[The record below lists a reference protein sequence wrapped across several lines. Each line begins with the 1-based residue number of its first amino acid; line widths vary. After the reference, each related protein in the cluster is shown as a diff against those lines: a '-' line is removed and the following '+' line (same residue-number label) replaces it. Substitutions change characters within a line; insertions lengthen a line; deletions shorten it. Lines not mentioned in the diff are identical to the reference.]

1 MRHMLRACAVAG
13 VLVAASVIGTP
24 LAARVHANQTG
35 PGYVTSDNVTFVEN
49 FPLAADGVGAR
60 VVGHYLYVTTTKD
73 LEIYDISTPQS
84 PVKVGSLTLNVE
96 FENEQVPTDG
106 KILGISGQTPTV
118 NSGGF
123 CPGNV
128 SNGCLALY
136 DVRDPANP
144 TLITNVLNAGDHTSA
159 CVTVAGQ
166 TCAYTYGSGGHITD
180 LRTTLTDG
188 KATLLTTDWR
198 AAVKAR
204 GFPLPSRCH
213 HLSQARP
220 GILVT
225 ACEPIYILS
234 VNPEDGGSIT
244 NPAVLGSANYTKAPD
259 DPTRF
264 VHSVIW
270 PNKGFD
276 KILLT
281 GGETNFTPTCGT
293 LNGAFSTFV
302 TGGTPSKPTFTYADE
317 VRPVAGT
324 YTDGNPP
331 QGTYQLGCSVHWFEE
346 NPTFSN
352 GGLVAL
358 ASYENGTR
366 FEQISSTGK
375 IQEVGFFEP
384 IKGATSAPHW
394 APDNRTV
401 YAIDYERGIDVLH
414 WDGPLTAGAAV
425 TVPESPG
432 SALLALGGLG
442 VAAAAREIR
451 RRRGRRDA
459 A

>member
-1 MRHMLRACAVAG
+1 MTRMQRGLAV
-13 VLVAASVIGTP
+13 VLASS
-24 LAARVHANQTG
+24 LAIMAQTTISAHANVIG
-35 PGYVTSDNVTFVEN
+35 PGYVTSDNVTFVKN
-49 FPLAADGVGAR
+49 FPLAGDGVGGR
-60 VVGHYLYVTTTKD
+60 VVGHYLYVTSTKD
-73 LEIYDISTPQS
+73 LEIFDISDPEN
-84 PVKVGSLTLNVE
+84 PVQVGTSTINVE

-118 NSGGF
+118 NSGGY
-123 CPGNV
+123 CPGNA

-136 DVRDPANP
+136 DVHDPANP
-144 TLITNVLNAGDHTSA
+144 HLITTVPGAGDHTSA

-180 LRTTLTDG
+180 LRTALTNG
-188 KATLLTTDWR
+188 QAPLLTTDWR
-198 AAVKAR
+198 AQIKAR
-204 GFPLPSRCH
+204 GYPLPSRCH
-213 HLSQARP
+213 HLTEARP

-244 NPAVLGSANYTKAPD
+244 NPAVLGFADYTKAPD
-259 DPTRF
+259 DQQRF

-270 PNKGFD
+270 PNHGYD

-293 LNGAFSTFV
+293 LNGAFSTFI

-331 QGTYQLGCSVHWFEE
+331 QGTYKLGCSVHWFEQ

-366 FEQISSTGK
+366 FEQVSPTGK

-384 IKGATSAPHW
+384 LQGATSAPHW

-401 YAIDYERGIDVLH
+401 YAVDYERGLDVLH
-414 WDGPLTAGAAV
+414 WDGPLTAGAPI
-425 TVPESPG
+425 TIPESPR
-432 SALLALGGLG
+432 SPLLLLAG
-442 VAAAAREIR
+442 VAIIAAAALTQR
-451 RRRGRRDA
+451 RRRSAARRA
-459 A
+459 